1 MKEYKEYGVYV
12 KNERYYSVKGKE
24 IKNIKAYYQACRTK
38 EHCQKYNLIQDRFGI
53 YVENGVTYN
62 KLGQVILYPDLYIEA
77 CLRNEILRGKNI

>member
-12 KNERYYSVKGKE
+12 ENERYYSVKGKE

-77 CLRNEILRGKNI
+77 CLRNEILR